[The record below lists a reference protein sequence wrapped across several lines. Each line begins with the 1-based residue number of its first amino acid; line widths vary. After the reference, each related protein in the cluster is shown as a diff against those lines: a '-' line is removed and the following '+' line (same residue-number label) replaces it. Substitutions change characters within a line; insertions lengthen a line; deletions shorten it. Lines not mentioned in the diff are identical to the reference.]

1 MKPSR
6 SYMSYLLRIWRSG
19 ENEQAVWRAS
29 LEDPMNGQRHGFR
42 TLPDLFA
49 FLEEMSRSTDEHAAL
64 GEGGEQVCDDRERQ

>member
-29 LEDPMNGQRHGFR
+29 LEDPMTGQRHGFH
-42 TLPDLFA
+42 TLSDLYI
-49 FLEEMSRSTDEHAAL
+49 FLEGMSLSGNEQAAL
-64 GEGGEQVCDDRERQ
+64 GEGGEQVCDD